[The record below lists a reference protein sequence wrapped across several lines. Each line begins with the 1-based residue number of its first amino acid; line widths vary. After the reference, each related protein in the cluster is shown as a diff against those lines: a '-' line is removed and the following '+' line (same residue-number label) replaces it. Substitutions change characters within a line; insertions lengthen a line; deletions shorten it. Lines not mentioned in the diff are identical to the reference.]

1 MHGNSGDIE
10 YSVEDGYL
18 ILHTDMG
25 DVMVGPEDMEDL
37 IEAMQEVLEDG

>member
-10 YSVEDGYL
+10 YTVEDGYL
-18 ILHTDMG
+18 VLHTDMG

-37 IEAMQEVLEDG
+37 IATMQEMLDDE